1 MKLLNA
7 VLAWCSGHI
16 PHVTS
21 RSHLFLYRL
30 TGKHFGSRLPGYR
43 ILWLTTRGRKTGR
56 QRTKPLL
63 YFTDEKAFVV
73 LASNDGADTPPQWYL
88 NLLKNSQATIEVNR
102 SKIAVNAIF
111 ADASERARL
120 WPIAMKPY
128 PLYEVVSQR
137 TQREIPVVILQTA
150 VSINART

>member
-1 MKLLNA
+1 MKPLDD

-30 TGKHFGSRLPGYR
+30 TGKRFGSRLPGYC
-43 ILWLTTRGRKTGR
+43 ILWLTTTGRKTGK

-63 YFTDEKAFVV
+63 YITDGSDYVI

-88 NLLKNSQATIEVNR
+88 NLLHQSQATIEVNR
-102 SKIAVNAIF
+102 SKIPVIART
-111 ADASERARL
+111 ADAPERARL
-120 WPIAMKPY
+120 WPVALKTY
-128 PLYEVVSQR
+128 PLYEVVARR
-137 TQREIPVVILQTA
+137 TQREIPVVILRHVASQ
-150 VSINART
+150 